1 MDCTDKK
8 EETEVTGKNDI
19 VFVFVFAAVVTVPFK
34 SQKIM
39 KKTFFL
45 AEYFCLI

>member
-19 VFVFVFAAVVTVPFK
+19 VFVFAAVVTVPFK
-34 SQKIM
+34 SQKNNEKNI
-39 KKTFFL
+39 FPR
-45 AEYFCLI
+45 

>member
-34 SQKIM
+34 SQKNNEKNI
-39 KKTFFL
+39 FPR
-45 AEYFCLI
+45 